1 MAGIKKKSP
10 LPEKSAVVSSF
21 QPRVAADCRV
31 LILGTVPSEKSLALQ
46 QAYGHAQNL
55 FWPFMGELFS
65 AGPELDYLERIARL
79 QRAGIGIWDVLKHCE
94 RPGSLDSSIVR
105 GSEVPNAIPELL
117 IAHPHIDALA
127 FNGGKAFELF
137 ERHILPRFAAQ
148 QIARVQLLPLPST
161 SPANASIGRAEKLR
175 RWSALKDL
183 LDGARQ
189 LVATPPSQ

>member
-1 MAGIKKKSP
+1 MVGTKIKST

-21 QPRVAADCRV
+21 QPRVAADCRM
-31 LILGTVPSEKSLALQ
+31 LILGTAPSEKSLALQ
-46 QAYGHAQNL
+46 QAYAHAQNL

-79 QRAGIGIWDVLKHCE
+79 QHVGIGIWDVLKHCE

-117 IAHPHIDALA
+117 VTHPLIDALA

-137 ERHILPRFAAQ
+137 KRHILPRFDAQ
-148 QIARVQLLPLPST
+148 QIARVRLLPLPST
-161 SPANASIGRAEKLR
+161 SPANASIDRAEKLR
-175 RWSALKDL
+175 RWRALKDW
-183 LDGARQ
+183 LDGAR
-189 LVATPPSQ
+189 AI